1 MLIVV
6 LLGFILA
13 FAAPLLHRVAGKY
26 TYVPMALAAL
36 AAFVYFCSCLPAIL
50 EGALITQTQA
60 WVPSL
65 AINLDFYLDGLSL
78 LFALLI
84 SGFGTLIMVY
94 AGGYLKGDPLLGRFY
109 LYLML
114 FMVAMLGVV
123 TAGNIFSLF
132 VFWELTS
139 LSSYMLI
146 GFKHQKE
153 ESRNAALQALLI
165 TGGGGLALMAG
176 LLLLGNASGSYS
188 FTELLNRGEMVRAH
202 ALYLPALV
210 LICIGAFTKSAQF
223 PFHFWLPNAMA
234 APTPVSAYLHSATMV
249 KAGIYLL
256 ARLTPVMGGTDVW
269 QYTLML
275 VGGSTTVLGA
285 FLAVQ
290 HTDLKAILAYT
301 TISALGMLVTMT
313 GIGSAPALEAMVVF
327 LLAHALYKG
336 TLFMVAGNVD
346 HATGTREINKLQ
358 GLGKKMLPTALAGA
372 LAALSMAG
380 VLPFFGF
387 IGKELLYEA
396 ALEES
401 TTRTA
406 MFAVTFFSGL
416 IFVAVALVVGYRIFW
431 RKTGRQTP
439 LEHGNTPLLY
449 LPPLMLSGLGLLLG
463 LIPAML
469 ATPILRRAAEAMLG
483 EEQVFELSL
492 WHGFNM
498 VLFISLLTLLLGYLL
513 YRFTDRLHA
522 LVPRLSRIYRF
533 GPGTL
538 FYKAVK
544 ALPDAAGVLTR
555 SIQTGYL
562 RNYITIIILTLLGF
576 LAYALI
582 PNSPS
587 LELADRLPLIMN
599 IRVYEFVL
607 ILLIMAALYMLHNSK
622 SRLTSIAILGII
634 GYSVAVF
641 FILFGAPDIAATQLL
656 IETLTVVLFVLVL
669 HKLPSFHNLTSIQT
683 KIKYIMV
690 SLLFGGTMT
699 YVLLLVKQFPLDS
712 RLKEYFGQAS
722 YLQGQG
728 RNIVNVILVDF
739 RAMDTLGE
747 ITVLAVAAIGIL
759 ALFKLQLDKEEKP

>member
-1 MLIVV
+1 MLIV
-6 LLGFILA
+6 ILA
-13 FAAPLLHRVAGKY
+13 GLVVASAAPTLHRVAGRY
-26 TYVPMALAAL
+26 TYVPMVLAAL
-36 AAFVYFCSCLPAIL
+36 AFFIYFCTLAPGVLAG
-50 EGALITQTQA
+50 ELITQSHS
-60 WVPSL
+60 WVPTL
-65 AINLDFYLDGLSL
+65 NINLHFYLDGLSL

-84 SGFGTLIMVY
+84 SGFGTLIMAY
-94 AGGYLKGDPLLGRFY
+94 AGGYLGEDPLLGRFY

-139 LSSYMLI
+139 LSSYLLI
-146 GFKHQKE
+146 GFKHNKE
-153 ESRNAALQALLI
+153 ESRNSALQALLV
-165 TGGGGLALMAG
+165 TGGGGLALMGG
-176 LLLLGNASGSYS
+176 LLLLGNAGGSYTFS
-188 FTELLNRGEMVRAH
+188 ELLNKGAQVHAH
-202 ALYLPALV
+202 ALYLPALI

-249 KAGIYLL
+249 KAGVYLL
-256 ARLTPVMGGTDVW
+256 ARLTPVMGGTDTW
-269 QYTLML
+269 QYTLM
-275 VGGSTTVLGA
+275 VIGGTTTVLGA
-285 FLAVQ
+285 FLAIQ

-301 TISALGMLVTMT
+301 TISALGILVTMT
-313 GIGSAPALEAMVVF
+313 GLGTAPALEAMVVF

-346 HATGTREINKLQ
+346 HATGTREINRLQ
-358 GLGKKMLPTALAGA
+358 GLGKSMWPTALAA
-372 LAALSMAG
+372 SLAALSMAG
-380 VLPFFGF
+380 ALPFFGF

-401 TTRTA
+401 ATRWA
-406 MFAVTFFSGL
+406 MFGITFFSGV
-416 IFVAVALVVGYRIFW
+416 IFVAVALVLGYRIFW
-431 RKTGRQTP
+431 RKTVERTP
-439 LEHGNTPLLY
+439 LVHGDTPLLY
-449 LPPLMLSGLGLLLG
+449 FPPLLLSCLGLVIG

-483 EEQVFELSL
+483 EEQLFSLTL

-498 VLFISLLTLLLGYLL
+498 VLLLSLLTMLLGYLL
-513 YRFTDRLHA
+513 YRLTDRLHA
-522 LVPRLSRIYRF
+522 FVPRLAAIYRF
-533 GPGTL
+533 GPNNL
-538 FYKAVK
+538 FFKAVK
-544 ALPDAAGVLTR
+544 ALPLAAAKITR

-562 RNYITIIILTLLGF
+562 RDYIIIIILTLLGF

-582 PNSPS
+582 PDGP
-587 LELADRLPLIMN
+587 ELKLAERIPQLTNVRL
-599 IRVYEFVL
+599 YELVL
-607 ILLIMAALYMLHNSK
+607 ILLIMGALYMLHNSK

-669 HKLPSFHNLTSIQT
+669 HRLPSFRNLTAPQT
-683 KIKYIMV
+683 KIKYITV
-690 SLLFGGTMT
+690 SMLFGGTIT
-699 YVLLLVKQFPLDS
+699 YILLLVKQFPLDS

-722 YLQGQG
+722 YLEGQG

-739 RAMDTLGE
+739 RALDTLGE
-747 ITVLAVAAIGIL
+747 ASVLAVAAIGIF
-759 ALFKLQLDKEEKP
+759 ALFKLQLNKEE